1 MTASQLLHPNGSPSD
16 VGGTPL
22 WFLTLDRRGR
32 AAPETVEVLADLMER
47 RGVTDAMVL
56 AHGWNNDRLAATTL
70 YHRLFGEI
78 SRLMVL
84 RGVRDG
90 AIAGYLGVFWPS
102 VRWPDASA
110 VVRSDDGGAASG
122 TVAAGSPAADDPNGA
137 SNAAAPGSILHDAI
151 ADAAL
156 ALYTEPDERSEMAG
170 LLGLLRSRPE
180 SERALED
187 FVCGLRRL
195 ALDEFSVDG
204 GTAAA
209 LPDEDALEGDALF
222 APDWREL
229 LDTLASRE
237 PPMELEIGG
246 AASLGPLS
254 RLWRGARG
262 ALRLLSYWTMKRRSG
277 IVGQDGLGPLIAR
290 LAELRPG
297 IRVHLIG
304 HSFGAR
310 LASYALK
317 GLPDSAEGELSP
329 VKSLL
334 LLQGAFSHYSFA
346 RSLPHDPRRAGHLAN
361 MSRRVDGPLLATHS
375 RHDTA
380 IRYAY
385 PLASLI
391 ARQDASAVRD
401 PAARWGAMG
410 DGGAQAVDATDV
422 QLHADDHGYEFAA
435 GRWYNL
441 NGDHV
446 IRRGPAPSGAHGDV
460 VHPETAWAAL
470 QAAGLSPG

>member
-1 MTASQLLHPNGSPSD
+1 MTASQLLHPNGSPAD
-16 VGGTPL
+16 VGGAPL
-22 WFLTLDRRGR
+22 WFLALDRRGR
-32 AAPETVEVLADLMER
+32 AAPETVEVLAGLMQR
-47 RGVTDAMVL
+47 RGVTDVMVL

-70 YHRLFGEI
+70 YHRLFGEV
-78 SRLMVL
+78 SRLMAL
-84 RGVRDG
+84 HGVRNG
-90 AIAGYLGVFWPS
+90 ATAGYLGVLWPS
-102 VRWPDASA
+102 VRWPDAST
-110 VVRSDDGGAASG
+110 VVRNDGGGAAFANG
-122 TVAAGSPAADDPNGA
+122 MEGSSAADDAIGA
-137 SNAAAPGSILHDAI
+137 SDAAVHGVVSHEAI
-151 ADAAL
+151 AEAAL
-156 ALYTEPDERSEMAG
+156 ALYTEPDERAEAAG
-170 LLGLLRSRPE
+170 LLGLLQSRPE

-195 ALDEFSVDG
+195 ALDEFSGEG
-204 GTAAA
+204 GTADT

-229 LDTLASRE
+229 LETLAGRE
-237 PPMELEIGG
+237 PSTDLEIGG

-277 IVGQDGLGPLIAR
+277 IVGQDGLGPAIAR
-290 LAELRPG
+290 LAELHPG
-297 IRVHLIG
+297 RRVHLIG

-317 GLPDSAEGELSP
+317 GLPGSAEGERSA

-346 RSLPHDPRRAGHLAN
+346 SSLPHDPRRAGHLAN
-361 MSRRVDGPLLATHS
+361 MTRRVDGPLLATHS

-410 DGGAQAVDATDV
+410 DGGAREVDATDI
-422 QLHADDHGYEFAA
+422 QLQADDHGYEFAA

-441 NGDHV
+441 NGDRV

-470 QAAGLSPG
+470 QAARLSPG